1 MMMFTNKEL
10 EMLKQIREKYHIID
24 ETLDNMIAKFE
35 TLREKNRKDSRESQ
49 RKKRLTNRT

>member
-10 EMLKQIREKYHIID
+10 EMLKQIRSHYHIVN
-24 ETLDNMIAKFE
+24 ETLDAMIAKFE
-35 TLREKNRKDSRESQ
+35 ALREKNRSDSRESQ

>member
-10 EMLKQIREKYHIID
+10 QMLKEIRSHYHIVN
-24 ETLDNMIAKFE
+24 ETLDNMIEKFE
-35 TLREKNRKDSRESQ
+35 KLREKNRKDSRESQ

>member
-10 EMLKQIREKYHIID
+10 QMLKEIRERYHIVN

-35 TLREKNRKDSRESQ
+35 MLREKNRKDSRESQ

>member
-10 EMLKQIREKYHIID
+10 EMLKQIREKYHIIN
-24 ETLDNMIAKFE
+24 ETLDNMIEKFE

>member
-10 EMLKQIREKYHIID
+10 ETLKEIREHYHIIN
-24 ETLDNMIAKFE
+24 ETLDSMISKFE
-35 TLREKNRKDSRESQ
+35 ALREKNRKDSRESQ

>member
-10 EMLKQIREKYHIID
+10 ETLKQIREQYHIIN
-24 ETLDNMIAKFE
+24 ETLDNMIEKFE
-35 TLREKNRKDSRESQ
+35 NLREKNRRDSRESQ

>member
-10 EMLKQIREKYHIID
+10 EMLKQIREKYHIIN

>member
-10 EMLKQIREKYHIID
+10 ETLKEIREHYHIIN
-24 ETLDNMIAKFE
+24 ETLDSMIAKFE
-35 TLREKNRKDSRESQ
+35 ALREKNRKDSRESQ

>member
-10 EMLKQIREKYHIID
+10 EMLKEIRSNYHIVN
-24 ETLDNMIAKFE
+24 ETLDAMIAKFE
-35 TLREKNRKDSRESQ
+35 ALREKNRKDSRESQ

>member
-10 EMLKQIREKYHIID
+10 ETLKQIREQYHIIN

-35 TLREKNRKDSRESQ
+35 ALREKNRKDSRESQ

>member
-10 EMLKQIREKYHIID
+10 EMLKEIRSNYHIVN
-24 ETLDNMIAKFE
+24 ETLDAMIAKFE
-35 TLREKNRKDSRESQ
+35 ALREKNRRDSRESQ

>member
-10 EMLKQIREKYHIID
+10 EMLKQIRSNYHIVN
-24 ETLDNMIAKFE
+24 ETLDAMIAKFE
-35 TLREKNRKDSRESQ
+35 KLREKNRRDSRESQ

>member
-10 EMLKQIREKYHIID
+10 QMLKEIRSNYHIVN
-24 ETLDNMIAKFE
+24 ETLDAMIEKFE
-35 TLREKNRKDSRESQ
+35 MLREKNRKDSRESQ